1 MLEEQLPTGAD
12 PRPALRRR
20 AGDLAL
26 LAAVVGAVVLALAGV
41 VEDAA
46 DLPAD
51 AVAVVNGQV
60 LGREAFEATLGRLAT
75 QLGHA
80 PAASERRELLSR
92 LIDEELLL
100 QQGLALGVPRAEG
113 RVRSQIVQ
121 EVIRQ
126 AVAVSAGEPVA
137 EAELVAF
144 HAANA
149 AYFRR
154 GARLRVARLDF
165 ASREAAEEFSALA
178 ARAGPEAA
186 LAAHATALSPLL
198 PDTLLDEPRLGDRL
212 GTGLAARVTALEVG
226 GLLVEPRDGGGASVL
241 VLRERLPAVE
251 PPYAEIRA
259 QVETEFRRRRDE
271 AALADYLR
279 GLREQA
285 RIVSAGKD

>member
-1 MLEEQLPTGAD
+1 MMDNELQSDAA

-20 AGDLAL
+20 TGDLAL
-26 LAAVVGAVVLALAGV
+26 LAAVVGAVVLALGGV

-46 DLPAD
+46 ELPDD

-60 LGREAFEATLGRLAT
+60 LGREAFEAMLGRLAA
-75 QLGHA
+75 QSGQA
-80 PAASERRELLSR
+80 PATSERSALLSR

-126 AVAVSAGEPVA
+126 AVAVSAGQPVD
-137 EAELVAF
+137 EAELLAF

-154 GARLRVARLDF
+154 NARLRVARLDF
-165 ASREAAEEFSALA
+165 ASREAAGEFSALA
-178 ARAGPEAA
+178 AREGSEAA
-186 LAAHATALSPLL
+186 LAAHRAARNPLL

-212 GTGLAARVTALEVG
+212 GAGLAARVAALEAG
-226 GLLVEPRDGGGASVL
+226 GVLIELREGGGASVL
-241 VLRERLPAVE
+241 VLRERQPAIE
-251 PPYAEIRA
+251 PPLAEIRA

-285 RIVSAGKD
+285 RIVRGEGD